1 MASKYSQLQVAA
13 QLVYWVTSGCLDE
26 AEEATADGNTT
37 IGEIAVELGHIA
49 IRLTQLSEIIA
60 G

>member
-13 QLVYWVTSGCLDE
+13 QLVYLATSGCLDE
-26 AEEATADGNTT
+26 AEETTADGSTT

-49 IRLTQLSEIIA
+49 FRLTQLSEKVA
-60 G
+60 S